1 LALDDPDFREEVL
14 DASSAPITDAERN
27 GPLRMDNPAYVIY
40 TSGSTGTPKGVV
52 VTHRGL
58 SNFAAE
64 TAQRFDVRPD
74 SRILHF
80 ATPSFDA
87 AMLDLLFALGGGATL
102 VLTPPGVVGGTE
114 LARVLIAERIT
125 HAFITTAALATVD
138 PAGITD
144 FQHVLVGGEALPAE
158 VVARWAP
165 GRNLHNV
172 SGPTEATIVTV
183 VSQPLVPA
191 GPIPIG
197 EPIRG
202 VAAMV
207 LDSRLRPAPLGVTG
221 ELYLAG

>member
-1 LALDDPDFREEVL
+1 
-14 DASSAPITDAERN
+14 
-27 GPLRMDNPAYVIY
+27 
-40 TSGSTGTPKGVV
+40 
-52 VTHRGL
+52 
-58 SNFAAE
+58 
-64 TAQRFDVRPD
+64 
-74 SRILHF
+74 
-80 ATPSFDA
+80 
-87 AMLDLLFALGGGATL
+87 
-102 VLTPPGVVGGTE
+102 
-114 LARVLIAERIT
+114 ERIT
-125 HAFITTAALATVD
+125 HAFSTTAALATVD

-172 SGPTEATIVTV
+172 YGPTETTIVTV

-221 ELYLAG
+221 ELYLAGGALARGYTGRPGLTAQRFVANPYGKPGERMYRTGDLVRIRTGAAGGPGDIEYVGRTDHQVKIRGFRIELGEIDAALSRHPAVEFSHTAGHRTPAGATALVSY